1 MSAQPPAVLV
11 SPKGSPVGWS
21 WRTWLSRQK
30 SVAKTIL
37 SLFFAYLTSLIPTA
51 LDPNLQ
57 NGLSILS
64 AFAARAALDWLDFYL
79 SEVPLG
85 DKS

>member
-1 MSAQPPAVLV
+1 MSAQPPAPI
-11 SPKGSPVGWS
+11 SPPKSATGWS
-21 WRTWLSRQK
+21 WRVWLSRQK

-37 SLFFAYLTSLIPTA
+37 SLFFAYLTSLIPTT

-64 AFAARAALDWLDFYL
+64 AFAARAGLDYLDFWL
-79 SEVPLG
+79 SEVPLEP
-85 DKS
+85 KQ

>member
-1 MSAQPPAVLV
+1 MTEPV
-11 SPKGSPVGWS
+11 SPSRSTAGWS

-37 SLFFAYLTSLIPTA
+37 SLFFAYLTSLIPTG

-57 NGLSILS
+57 NGLAILS
-64 AFAARAALDWLDFYL
+64 AFAARAALDYLDFWL
-79 SEVPLG
+79 SEVPLEPRT
-85 DKS
+85 

>member
-1 MSAQPPAVLV
+1 MTPTSPALSA
-11 SPKGSPVGWS
+11 SGWS
-21 WRTWLSRQK
+21 WRVWLTRQK

-37 SLFFAYLTSLIPTA
+37 SLFFAYLTSLIPTG

-64 AFAARAALDWLDFYL
+64 AFIARAALDWIDFYL
-79 SEVPLG
+79 SDVPVEPR
-85 DKS
+85 

>member
-1 MSAQPPAVLV
+1 MSAQPPI
-11 SPKGSPVGWS
+11 SPSRSASGWS

-37 SLFFAYLTSLIPTA
+37 SLFFAYLTSLIPTS

-57 NGLSILS
+57 NGLAILL
-64 AFAARAALDWLDFYL
+64 AFVARAALDWLDFYL
-79 SEVPLG
+79 SEVPLEP
-85 DKS
+85 KQ